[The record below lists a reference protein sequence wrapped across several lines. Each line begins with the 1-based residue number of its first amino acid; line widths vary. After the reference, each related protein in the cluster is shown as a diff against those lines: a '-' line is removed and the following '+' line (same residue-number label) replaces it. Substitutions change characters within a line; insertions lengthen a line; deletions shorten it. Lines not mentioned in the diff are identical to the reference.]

1 MAEEIIQKQ
10 MTLLPEYQEKFLKDL
25 LANIYQTDEETGEIT
40 GIAARSPL
48 FGQPV
53 YQAEGGGTTTDPSL
67 AALDEAGSKIQY
79 YQTAEGEFTT
89 DPTLAEMDQYGQP
102 IFATEGGVAAPDIIG
117 FTDPQVEA
125 IRRLTGYKDPDTGD
139 VVYEGMMES
148 YQPYLDQALEA
159 FTSGTDIAGAAGTA
173 RYDPRG
179 QIVYETVEKMGRP
192 LPMDHPDYDP
202 NAPVGG
208 TGEFVR
214 IPKKDPVTG
223 EFVREGGYKEFY
235 DPYVEDVIK
244 TSQAD
249 IAEALERER
258 GRIGAEAGA
267 MGAFGRRREL
277 LEGTAIGESAAE
289 EGKLAAQL
297 RSAAYTGAQ
306 QQAQSA
312 FENQQKRGIQAGQLF
327 QGLGTGIGALGE
339 AAQNLGFQDIN
350 TLFNVGQLE
359 QGQLQK
365 EYDVQRAAQ
374 LEEAYEPFSRFSY
387 MRDILSGVPSSGTSL
402 AASATPQASPLAN
415 VLTNANLYSTAQGGG
430 NIFGGLGSLRNVSG
444 A

>member
-79 YQTAEGEFTT
+79 YQTAEGGFTT
-89 DPTLAEMDQYGQP
+89 DPTLAETDQYGQP
-102 IFATEGGVAAPDIIG
+102 IFATEGGVAAPDVIG
-117 FTDPQVEA
+117 FTDPQVQA
-125 IRRLTGYKDPDTGD
+125 IARLTGGVDPVTGEQYD
-139 VVYEGMMES
+139 SMMES
-148 YQPYLDQALEA
+148 YQPYLDKAFEA
-159 FTSGTDIAGAAGTA
+159 FTSGTDIAGTAGTG

-179 QIVYETVEKMGRP
+179 QIVYDTV
-192 LPMDHPDYDP
+192 
-202 NAPVGG
+202 
-208 TGEFVR
+208 T
-214 IPKKDPVTG
+214 DPVTG
-223 EFVREGGYKEFY
+223 ETSQVARTDPTTGEVVREGGYKEFY

-365 EYDVQRAAQ
+365 EFDVQRAAQ
-374 LEEAYEPFSRFSY
+374 LEEAYEPFARFSY

-415 VLTNANLYSTAQGGG
+415 VMNYAGQIGGLQGQG